1 MNLLVLNQ
9 TKENRNDGFIQH
21 DMRAFSYAVL
31 NLSLDSCGAHNL
43 MHRFK
48 RSKSFRQEACSAN
61 EESQWGPGF
70 ILRAVLLMEG

>member
-9 TKENRNDGFIQH
+9 TKGNLNNGFIQH
-21 DMRAFSYAVL
+21 SMRGFLYAVL

-48 RSKSFRQEACSAN
+48 RSKSFRQEARSAN
-61 EESQWGPGF
+61 EESQWEPGY
-70 ILRAVLLMEG
+70 ILRAVRLMEG

>member
-9 TKENRNDGFIQH
+9 TKGNRNNGFIQH
-21 DMRAFSYAVL
+21 DMRAFLYAVL

-48 RSKSFRQEACSAN
+48 RSKSR
-61 EESQWGPGF
+61 ESTGGM
-70 ILRAVLLMEG
+70 LGK

>member
-9 TKENRNDGFIQH
+9 TKGNRNNGLIQH
-21 DMRAFSYAVL
+21 DMRAFLYAVL

-48 RSKSFRQEACSAN
+48 RSKNFRQEACSAN
-61 EESQWGPGF
+61 EESQWGPGY
-70 ILRAVLLMEG
+70 ILRAVRLMEG

>member
-9 TKENRNDGFIQH
+9 TKGNHNDGFIQH
-21 DMRAFSYAVL
+21 DMRAFLCAVL

-48 RSKSFRQEACSAN
+48 RSKSFRQEA
-61 EESQWGPGF
+61 
-70 ILRAVLLMEG
+70 

>member
-1 MNLLVLNQ
+1 MNLLVSNQ
-9 TKENRNDGFIQH
+9 TKGNRNDGFIQH

-70 ILRAVLLMEG
+70 ILRAVRSMEG